1 MVAPGRIR
9 WAQDS
14 RDWSRQAEPSPDLA
28 VPARLT
34 TGVGFRCPRSDAPW
48 VGRTPSVPNR
58 LATRPF
64 TLDDARAAGL
74 TASALCRKR
83 WRRIG
88 SRLYCLDGVDLDP
101 WNVLS
106 ALKEL
111 LPPDAVF
118 AGSTAGWLNGLGLK
132 PLEPVEVIF
141 PVDSSL
147 RSRFGLKVRRCQVAA
162 SEVIRVR
169 GMPVT
174 TLHRTLR
181 DLCLRLPAVEALVA
195 LDMAVASRRTDLAA
209 LRRYIASAQG
219 RPGVPRMRSLVEVA
233 AAAESPMETRLRWA
247 LLKPGMPAPQVQTD
261 LHDQSGRFIGRADL
275 FYPQC
280 RLVIEFDGG
289 NHRDRL
295 VTDDR
300 RQNAL
305 VNAGFRVLRFTSVDV
320 YQRPEAVVA
329 QVRHALGAKIA

>member
-1 MVAPGRIR
+1 M
-9 WAQDS
+9 
-14 RDWSRQAEPSPDLA
+14 
-28 VPARLT
+28 
-34 TGVGFRCPRSDAPW
+34 
-48 VGRTPSVPNR
+48 GRTTNVPKR
-58 LATRPF
+58 LAPRPF
-64 TLDDARAAGL
+64 TLDEARAAGL
-74 TASALCRKR
+74 TPSALCGKR
-83 WRRIG
+83 WSRIG

-111 LPPDAVF
+111 LPLDVVF
-118 AGSTAGWLNGLGLK
+118 AGSTAAWLNGLDLK
-132 PLEPVEVIF
+132 PLEPVEVIL

-162 SEVIRVR
+162 SDVTRVR

-181 DLCLRLPAVEALVA
+181 DLCLRLPAVEGLVA
-195 LDMAVASRRTDLAA
+195 LDMAIASRRTDVAA
-209 LRRYIASAQG
+209 LRRYVGSAQG
-219 RPGVPRMRSLVEVA
+219 RPGAPRMRSLVELA

-247 LLKPGMPAPQVQTD
+247 LLKRGMPAPHVQAD

-275 FYPQC
+275 FYPQ
-280 RLVIEFDGG
+280 RGLVIEFDGG

-305 VNAGFRVLRFTSVDV
+305 VNAGFRVLRFTSADV
-320 YQRPEAVVA
+320 YQRPDAVVA
-329 QVRHALGAKIA
+329 QVRHALGGKIA